1 MNTNRAGLSPAA
13 KRRWAEARKE
23 WARLR
28 SLGGAEIAGGIAADA
43 DAKPTDTALWQSAP
57 VRMPERKESITIRL
71 DADVLRW
78 FRRRKGYQTRINAVL
93 RAYMEANLGR
103 DED

>member
-1 MNTNRAGLSPAA
+1 MSTNRTGLSPAA

-43 DAKPTDTALWQSAP
+43 DVKPTDTALWQSAP
-57 VRMPERKESITIRL
+57 VSMPERKESITIRL

-78 FRRRKGYQTRINAVL
+78 FRRSKGYQTRMNAVL
-93 RAYMEANLGR
+93 RAYMEANLGQ
-103 DED
+103 DES